1 MRPGR
6 FDRHIT
12 IDLPTYEERKEI
24 LNVYLSKLK
33 LAKDLNEHFVSDLAH
48 LTPRM
53 SGADLA
59 NICNEAALF
68 AAREAKSEIDRKC
81 FDAALERVISGAEK
95 KNSSIMK
102 DEQKLIAY
110 HECGHVLLSW
120 LLADCDL
127 LYKVSLVQ
135 RTKALTLTHYL
146 PQDRKLYSYEEV
158 FILIYI

>member
-6 FDRHIT
+6 FDRHIA

-33 LAKDLNEHFVSDLAH
+33 LAKDLDERFVSELAH

-59 NICNEAALF
+59 NICNEAALH
-68 AAREAKSEIDRKC
+68 AARDAKTEIDRRC
-81 FDAALERVISGAEK
+81 FDSALERVISGAEK

-102 DEQKLIAY
+102 DEQQLIAY

-120 LLADCDL
+120 LLENCDL

-158 FILIYI
+158 FI